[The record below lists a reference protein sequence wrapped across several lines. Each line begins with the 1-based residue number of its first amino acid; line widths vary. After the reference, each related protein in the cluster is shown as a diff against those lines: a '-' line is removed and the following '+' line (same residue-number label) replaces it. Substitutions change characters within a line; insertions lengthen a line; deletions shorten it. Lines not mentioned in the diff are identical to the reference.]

1 MEVRKV
7 NGFFILFVIGYI
19 GLSVVGAAAL
29 QLADNAGAAVPDW
42 IQYVMSEGIILIIAI
57 IYMIVQ
63 RIDPIKDIPYRRIG
77 IVDIFL
83 SLAAGYCLIPA
94 VLLISNLSMLFTTNY
109 LEEGTTTLLTYPF
122 AMQVILLAVIPP
134 LVEELV
140 FRGIFFGSYR
150 KAGMF
155 GAALMSGLLFGCFH
169 LNLNQA
175 LYAFVIGVVF
185 AYMVEA
191 SGSLWSSVIAHF
203 AVNTYSIGIIQIL
216 KMAGMYTQDGVA
228 AEALETAE
236 SAAEQNTAAVT
247 VMQIAMLVVVAAAFM
262 MLAVLCIRT
271 IAKRHGNLEKI
282 KIQGVRLSHIKNYF
296 TAPVVVGVVVCVMYM
311 IMLEVSG
318 TL

>member
-29 QLADNAGAAVPDW
+29 QLADNAGIAVPDW
-42 IQYVMSEGIILIIAI
+42 IQYVMSEGIILVIAI
-57 IYMIVQ
+57 IYMLVQ
-63 RIDPIKDIPYRRIG
+63 RIDPVKEIPYRRIG
-77 IVDIFL
+77 IVDIIL
-83 SLAAGYCLIPA
+83 SLVAGYCLIPA
-94 VLLISNLSMLFTTNY
+94 VLLISNLSMLFSTNY

-150 KAGMF
+150 KAGML

-169 LNLNQA
+169 LNINQA

-191 SGSLWSSVIAHF
+191 TGSLWSSVIAHF

-216 KMAGMYTQDGVA
+216 KMAGMYNQDGSMSETLENAESVA
-228 AEALETAE
+228 A
-236 SAAEQNTAAVT
+236 QNTAAVT
-247 VMQIAMLVVVAAAFM
+247 VMQIAMLAIVAAAFM

-271 IAKRHGNLEKI
+271 MAKRHGNLEKMRL
-282 KIQGVRLSHIKNYF
+282 QGVKLSHIKKYF
-296 TAPVVVGVVVCVMYM
+296 TAPVIVGIVVCVMYM
-311 IMLEVSG
+311 IMLEFSG

>member
-1 MEVRKV
+1 MEVKKV

-29 QLADNAGAAVPDW
+29 QLAQNAGIAVPDW
-42 IQYVMSEGIILIIAI
+42 IQYVMSEGIIFIIAI

-77 IVDIFL
+77 IIDIIL
-83 SLAAGYCLIPA
+83 SLVAGYCLIPA
-94 VLLISNLSMLFTTNY
+94 VLLISNLSMLFSTNY
-109 LEEGTTTLLTYPF
+109 LEEGTSTLLTYPF

-140 FRGIFFGSYR
+140 FRGIFFSSYR

-169 LNLNQA
+169 LNINQA

-191 SGSLWSSVIAHF
+191 TGSLWSSVIAHF
-203 AVNTYSIGIIQIL
+203 AINTYSIGIAQIL
-216 KMAGMYTQDGVA
+216 KMAGMYTQDSGMS
-228 AEALETAE
+228 ETLENAE
-236 SAAEQNTAAVT
+236 SMAGQGTAVT
-247 VMQIAMLVVVAAAFM
+247 VMQIVMLVVVASAFM

-271 IAKRHGNLEKI
+271 MAKRHGNLEKM
-282 KIQGVRLSHIKNYF
+282 KLQGVKLSHIKNYF
-296 TAPVVVGVVVCVMYM
+296 TAPVIVGIVVCVMYM
-311 IMLEVSG
+311 IMLEFSG